1 MTRILCNRL
10 RDAFTTDIRARKLHI
25 SLNECFIEYDARAG
39 DYNDL
44 SSSFLYAEEQQL
56 KAVKIVF

>member
-10 RDAFTTDIRARKLHI
+10 RDAFATDIRACTLHI
-25 SLNECFIEYDARAG
+25 SLHECFLENDARDG
-39 DYNDL
+39 GYIDL